1 MGTGKTVRTDSV
13 PVFPGFF
20 LVFPVETVFGPENWY
35 TVPVGRPVFNPRDP
49 FLGANWAA
57 CMLKPVSC
65 PAVMLLIAGCL
76 LNIERRPD
84 FEMPLPVA

>member
-35 TVPVGRPVFNPRDP
+35 TVPVGMGFSRPVFNPT
-49 FLGANWAA
+49 FLAIFYFFIFYFHF
-57 CMLKPVSC
+57 L
-65 PAVMLLIAGCL
+65 
-76 LNIERRPD
+76 
-84 FEMPLPVA
+84 